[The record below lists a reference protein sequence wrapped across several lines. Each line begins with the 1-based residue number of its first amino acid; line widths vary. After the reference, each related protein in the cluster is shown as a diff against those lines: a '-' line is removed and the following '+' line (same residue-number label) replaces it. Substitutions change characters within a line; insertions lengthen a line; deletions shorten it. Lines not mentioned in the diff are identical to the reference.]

1 MQAIKLKVLLTAC
14 MTSGLALAMPAM
26 SQPIA
31 NPSVAQTGQN
41 SVAESSITQKHM
53 AQDGMAVLQQRVEP
67 FLQSSDALT
76 QYHAQKAQ
84 MWLTY
89 AANQHSEGSLTAAEQ
104 QAQAQALQLI
114 EQLEQQQPV
123 STTTPVIQASKV
135 MRRDLWVNAELLKQQ
150 AGFDCAP
157 TEIAQAEVMLVWA
170 AAEHCELGWRHS
182 RELFAAAERL
192 IDKANYQAA
201 NCHAT
206 AQSLAAQPLPVW
218 NKASYPSLEQL
229 NGTEKGY
236 HGVIGPWPLIAP
248 ALVAQPE
255 APVMVATP
263 DAPAAE
269 PTAQEVLPNVV
280 HFALDRA
287 TLSPAS
293 QQVLGDIA
301 TVLGKNS
308 NYSLTLYG
316 YTDARGSTAYN
327 QDLSQRRAS
336 TVENFLIQQGVAASR
351 MASVAA
357 GEQQLISD
365 PVAIK
370 GYALSRRVALVYASP
385 DGQEIKTTG
394 QTSDLQLER

>member
-1 MQAIKLKVLLTAC
+1 MQAIKLKLALAAC
-14 MTSGLALAMPAM
+14 LVSGLALAMPAM
-26 SQPIA
+26 SQPVA
-31 NPSVAQTGQN
+31 NQSDNPLEQN
-41 SVAESSITQKHM
+41 SVA
-53 AQDGMAVLQQRVEP
+53 ALQQRVQP
-67 FLQSSDALT
+67 FLQSNDVLT

-89 AANQHSEGSLTAAEQ
+89 AANQHSEGSSTAAEQ

-150 AGFDCAP
+150 AGFDCAA

-206 AQSLAAQPLPVW
+206 AQSLAAQPLPAW
-218 NKASYPSLEQL
+218 NKANYPSLEQL
-229 NGTEKGY
+229 NGPEKGC
-236 HGVIGPWPLIAP
+236 HGVVGPWPLVSATT
-248 ALVAQPE
+248 V
-255 APVMVATP
+255 APVVSQP
-263 DAPAAE
+263 VNPVAE
-269 PTAQEVLPNVV
+269 PATQDVLPNVV
-280 HFALDRA
+280 HFALDQA
-287 TLSPAS
+287 SLSQAS

-316 YTDARGSTAYN
+316 YTDARGSQAYN
-327 QDLSQRRAS
+327 LDLSQRRAK
-336 TVENFLIQQGVAASR
+336 TVENFLIQQGVDASR
-351 MASVAA
+351 IATVAA

-365 PVAIK
+365 PKAVV
-370 GYALSRRVALVYASP
+370 GHALSRRVVLVYASP
-385 DGQEIKTTG
+385 DGQEIKTTS
-394 QTSDLQLER
+394 QTSDLQPEH